1 MYSVQT
7 LLDVDQVP
15 HGVSRPTV
23 KHRAPAAEHTL
34 EHRAPAA
41 GHTLEHRAPA
51 AGHTLEHRAPAA
63 GHTLE
68 HRAPATGHTL
78 EHRAPAAG
86 HTLEHRELNY
96 KPKGTK
102 LCNNVLHTVVRS
114 CNLNYGPHRK
124 TVFFSQNL
132 ISRKIKLL

>member
-23 KHRAPAAEHTL
+23 KHRAPAA
-34 EHRAPAA
+34 
-41 GHTLEHRAPA
+41 
-51 AGHTLEHRAPAA
+51 
-63 GHTLE
+63 
-68 HRAPATGHTL
+68 
-78 EHRAPAAG
+78 G

-96 KPKGTK
+96 KPKRTK
-102 LCNNVLHTVVRS
+102 LCKKVLHTVVRS
-114 CNLNYGPHRK
+114 YNFNYGPHRK

>member
-51 AGHTLEHRAPAA
+51 AGHTLEHR
-63 GHTLE
+63 
-68 HRAPATGHTL
+68 
-78 EHRAPAAG
+78 
-86 HTLEHRELNY
+86 ELNY

-124 TVFFSQNL
+124 TVFFSQTEIYFSL
-132 ISRKIKLL
+132 C